1 MCWRYRE
8 YMPPP
13 TYFSRTTCVLSRV
26 CFTDSAHESRSIPM
40 LLIYF
45 DVSEEG
51 PREAALTAL
60 LVAGGRLWYR
70 LAVGSCHAVGE
81 GPATSPTTR
90 LVSSTSRS
98 STAARARRWRRAP
111 STAFFTRVAS
121 LVGWSWLP
129 FAEMLERGL
138 ILNNSLAVAVVA
150 Y

>member
-51 PREAALTAL
+51 PREAAFDRSAGRRWSVVAWFSGGIVTL
-60 LVAGGRLWYR
+60 LVRDQDIADDEIGVIDVKLVDRRPIPPVAQSPIHGILYP
-70 LAVGSCHAVGE
+70 GS
-81 GPATSPTTR
+81 
-90 LVSSTSRS
+90 
-98 STAARARRWRRAP
+98 
-111 STAFFTRVAS
+111 
-121 LVGWSWLP
+121 
-129 FAEMLERGL
+129 
-138 ILNNSLAVAVVA
+138 
-150 Y
+150 